1 MATTIEECYEHYWP
15 CNIVVCID
23 YEKCKNRFSEDETLC
38 DICKLNEYCQHN
50 YDNECQEAER

>member
-15 CNIVVCID
+15 CNIVECED
-23 YEKCKNRFSEDETLC
+23 HEKCEDRFRDETLC

-50 YDNECQEAER
+50 YDNECQESER